1 MQRLIFLFFILFI
14 TSLAF
19 ANGLIEEPVMKAFS
33 EEISGEAAKRNLE
46 FLSRQHRMR
55 GSRGYKSTVEFIAG
69 ELRRYGLEQISI
81 EEFPA
86 DGKKFYGTQR
96 SRPPWDADF
105 AELWEMKGTVPAAR
119 MASWDAV
126 PLSLAQDSE
135 NGDVTALLVDVG
147 DGISESDYANKD
159 VNGKLV
165 LVSQQPEQ
173 VVRWAIDKY
182 GAAGMISYA
191 QNQKTA
197 WWAEDENLLRWG
209 HVGTFNKKPAFAFMI
224 TLKQARAFQK
234 RLFTGEKIQ
243 LHARVVAGQHSGA
256 YQVLTAIIPGADP
269 QLKEQEI
276 VFSCHLDHPRPG
288 ANDNAS
294 GCATIL
300 EVARTYAKLISEKK
314 IARPPRTLRFV
325 WPPEIE
331 GTMAFLV
338 ARPQIKKRIL
348 SAIHMDMVG
357 GGPVTKAQ
365 FRITRGPAS
374 RPSFIY
380 DVADHFGKFVNQQTQ
395 EFAESGSSLYP
406 LYSLEGGKE
415 PLQAIFAPYS
425 MGSDHDVYAE
435 ASFGIPAIYF
445 NDWPDRYI
453 HTNFDTPANIDP
465 TKLKRAGLLGATTAF
480 FLANFNHQHVEKL
493 WPVLKAS
500 SLQRTADMLKRKMK
514 LPQENANALSHFH
527 FWYEERTIDSLKHYT
542 EIPEAIR
549 KAQIAFLKQLS
560 GFAETDPRIPSKKGI
575 VYSRNDDVPGPMGVF
590 GYNYLQD
597 HFGYE
602 KTKALKLLKQT
613 GFHADGSVYEFEALN
628 LVDGRRSVEE
638 IAEFL
643 SGAYGHVP
651 LEAVAE
657 YLQALESIGVIART
671 GH

>member
-1 MQRLIFLFFILFI
+1 MQLLSFVLLSVFL
-14 TSLAF
+14 SSHVF
-19 ANGLIEEPVMKAFS
+19 ANGLMEDQVMKAFS
-33 EEISGEAAKRNLE
+33 QELSGEAAQRNLE

-55 GSRGYKSTVEFIAG
+55 GSRGYKNAVEFIAD
-69 ELRRYGLEQISI
+69 ELRKYGLEQISI

-105 AELWEMKGTVPAAR
+105 AELWEMKGTVPDTR
-119 MASWDAV
+119 IASWDAV

-135 NGDVTALLVDVG
+135 SGEVSALMVDVG
-147 DGISESDYANKD
+147 EGISESDYANKD

-173 VVRWAIDKY
+173 VVRLAIDKY
-182 GAAGMISYA
+182 GAAGIISYA

-209 HVGTFNKKPAFAFMI
+209 HVGTFNKKPTFAFMI

-234 RLFTGEKIQ
+234 RLAVGEKIQ
-243 LHARVVAGQHSGA
+243 LQAKVVAGQHPGA

-269 QLKEQEI
+269 RLREQEI

-300 EVARTYAKLISEKK
+300 EVARTYAKLISEKR
-314 IARPPRTLRFV
+314 ISRPARTLRFV

-338 ARPQIKKRIL
+338 GRPEIKKRIL

-365 FRITRGPAS
+365 FHITRGPAS

-380 DVADHFGKFVNQQTQ
+380 DVADHIGEYVNQQTL
-395 EFAESGSSLYP
+395 EFAETGRALYP

-415 PLQAIFAPYS
+415 PLQALFARYS

-435 ASFGIPAIYF
+435 ASFGIPAIYY

-453 HTNFDTPANIDP
+453 HTNFDSPANIDP
-465 TKLKRAGLLGATTAF
+465 TKLKRAGFLGATTAF
-480 FLANFNHQHVEKL
+480 FLSNLNQQHLQRL

-500 SLQRTADMLKRKMK
+500 SLRRTADMLKRKMK
-514 LPQENANALSHFH
+514 MQPENASALSRFH
-527 FWYEERTIDSLKHYT
+527 SWYEERTIDSLKHYMD
-542 EIPEAIR
+542 IPEQNR
-549 KAQIAFLKQLS
+549 KAATSFLNQLS
-560 GFAETDPRIPSKKGI
+560 VFAESDSKIASGKGI
-575 VYSRNDDVPGPMGVF
+575 IYARNAAVPGPMGVF
-590 GYNYLQD
+590 GYNYLEN
-597 HFGYE
+597 HFGFD
-602 KTKALKLLKQT
+602 KTKALKLLKQEP
-613 GFHADGSVYEFEALN
+613 DGSVYAYEALN
-628 LVDGRRSVEE
+628 FVDGHRSVEDITE
-638 IAEFL
+638 LL
-643 SGAYGHVP
+643 SGAYGPVP
-651 LEAVAE
+651 FDAVAE
-657 YLQALESIGVIART
+657 YLQALESIGVVNKVN
-671 GH
+671 G

>member
-1 MQRLIFLFFILFI
+1 MRWLIFLLLSV
-14 TSLAF
+14 SLSVPAL
-19 ANGLIEEPVMKAFS
+19 ANGLIEDPAMKVFS

-55 GSRGYKSTVEFIAG
+55 GSRGYKSALEFIAG
-69 ELRRYGLEQISI
+69 ELRKYGLEHISI

-105 AELWEMKGTVPAAR
+105 AELWEMKATVPAAR
-119 MASWDAV
+119 IASWDAV

-135 NGDVTALLVDVG
+135 NGEATALLVDVG
-147 DGISESDYANKD
+147 EGISESDYANKD
-159 VNGKLV
+159 VTGKLV
-165 LVSQQPEQ
+165 LASEQPEQ
-173 VVRWAIDKY
+173 VVRWAIDQY
-182 GAAGMISYA
+182 GAAGIISYA

-234 RLFTGEKIQ
+234 RLFAGEKIE
-243 LHARVVAGQHSGA
+243 LHAKVVAGQHSGA
-256 YQVLTAIIPGADP
+256 YQVLTAVIPGADP

-300 EVARTYAKLISEKK
+300 EVARAYAKLIAEKK
-314 IARPPRTLRFV
+314 IARPARTLRFV

-348 SAIHMDMVG
+348 SAIHLDMVG
-357 GGPVTKAQ
+357 GGPATKAQ
-365 FRITRGPAS
+365 FHITRGPAS

-380 DVADHFGKFVNQQTQ
+380 DVADYFGEFVNQQTQ
-395 EFAESGSSLYP
+395 QFAESGSALYP
-406 LYSLEGGKE
+406 LYSQEGGKE
-415 PLQAIFAPYS
+415 SLQAILAPYS

-465 TKLKRAGLLGATTAF
+465 TKLKRAGFLGATTSF
-480 FLANFNHQHVEKL
+480 FLANFNQQHLEKL
-493 WPVLKAS
+493 WPILKAA
-500 SLQRTADMLKRKMK
+500 SLRRTANMLKK
-514 LPQENANALSHFH
+514 NAPATSQFH
-527 FWYEERTIDSLKHYT
+527 LWYEERTIDSLKTYT
-542 EIPEAIR
+542 EIPEGIQ
-549 KAQIAFLKQLS
+549 KAQLVFLKQLF
-560 GFAETDPRIPSKKGI
+560 GFGENHSATAPKKGI
-575 VYSRNDDVPGPMGVF
+575 VYSRNAEVPGPMGVF
-590 GYNYLQD
+590 GYNYLED
-597 HFGYE
+597 HFGYD
-602 KTKALKLLKQT
+602 KTKALKLVKQT
-613 GFHADGSVYEFEALN
+613 NGSQYEYEALN
-628 LVDGRRSVEE
+628 FVDGQRSVEE
-638 IAEFL
+638 IADVL
-643 SGAYGHVP
+643 SDAYGPVP
-651 LEAVAE
+651 LDALVE